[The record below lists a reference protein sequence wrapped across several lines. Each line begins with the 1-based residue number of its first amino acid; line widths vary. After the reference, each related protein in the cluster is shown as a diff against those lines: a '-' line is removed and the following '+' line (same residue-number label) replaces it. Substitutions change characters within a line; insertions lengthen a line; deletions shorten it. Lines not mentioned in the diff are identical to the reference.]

1 MTDPAEVV
9 RIIIADDHPMFREG
23 LRLVLSGADGF
34 EVVGE
39 AEDGHQ
45 AVALALEAQPDVAI
59 MDLNMPRLLGVEA
72 TRQIVA
78 ASPHIGVLV
87 LTMFDDDASVFAA
100 MRAGA
105 RGYLLKGANRAAVL
119 RAVSSVAQGDV
130 IVGPA
135 VARHLHRLLATRD
148 PGTVFPELTRR
159 EHEVLA
165 RVAAGESNGEIARAL
180 TLSDKTVRNH
190 ISNLFTK
197 LQVATRA
204 QAIVRAREAGLG
216 LTDDGP
222 DAASPPVGRSG
233 SA

>member
-59 MDLNMPRLLGVEA
+59 MDLNMPRLL
-72 TRQIVA
+72 
-78 ASPHIGVLV
+78 
-87 LTMFDDDASVFAA
+87 
-100 MRAGA
+100 
-105 RGYLLKGANRAAVL
+105 
-119 RAVSSVAQGDV
+119 
-130 IVGPA
+130 
-135 VARHLHRLLATRD
+135 ATRD

-159 EHEVLA
+159 EHEVLG

>member
-1 MTDPAEVV
+1 MPEPPPAV

-23 LRLVLSGADGF
+23 LRQVLSGEDGL

-39 AEDGHQ
+39 AADGRQ
-45 AVALALEAQPDVAI
+45 AVALALELQPDVAI
-59 MDLNMPRLLGVEA
+59 MDLNMPGLLGVEA
-72 TRQIVA
+72 TREIVA
-78 ASPHIGVLV
+78 TSPHIGVLV

-105 RGYLLKGANRAAVL
+105 RGYLLKGADRASVL
-119 RAVSSVAQGDV
+119 RAVNSVAQGDV

-148 PGTVFPELTRR
+148 TASVFPELTRR

-204 QAIVRAREAGLG
+204 QAIVRARQAGLG
-216 LTDDGP
+216 VGGDGP
-222 DAASPPVGRSG
+222 AATDTTGRG
-233 SA
+233 